1 MATRDKRRFSGP
13 ALALVFCTLVFVS
26 CSEDVTGPSDLQ
38 GGEWRLASMETETGG
53 RFVPEDP
60 NRFTAEFQA
69 DGTILVRADC
79 NGCGGSYT
87 MSGDRLTVGPLVC
100 TLIACPTTRGQEF
113 AALLEGTTEVDADGS
128 ELEIES
134 SDGTLELTR

>member
-1 MATRDKRRFSGP
+1 MTTLRFG
-13 ALALVFCTLVFVS
+13 ARALVPVVLGLFVAS

-38 GGEWRLASMETETGG
+38 GGAWQLASMETETGG

-60 NRFTAEFQA
+60 SLFTVEFQA

-87 MSGDRLTVGPLVC
+87 MSGDRLTVGPMVC
-100 TLIACPTTRGQEF
+100 TLIACPTGRGQEF
-113 AALLEGTTEVDADGS
+113 AALLEGTSEADADGNRL
-128 ELEIES
+128 ELES

>member
-1 MATRDKRRFSGP
+1 MTTVRNGRFGTRALS
-13 ALALVFCTLVFVS
+13 AIVLALGLAS

-38 GGEWRLASMETETGG
+38 GAWRLASMETETGG

-60 NRFTAEFQA
+60 GRFTVEFQA

-87 MSGDRLTVGPLVC
+87 MSGDRLTVGPMVC
-100 TLIACPTTRGQEF
+100 TLIACPTGRGQEF
-113 AALLEGTTEVDADGS
+113 TSLLEGTSEADADGN
-128 ELEIES
+128 ELELES
-134 SDGTLELTR
+134 PDGTLEFTR

>member
-1 MATRDKRRFSGP
+1 MNTRESRRFRRLV
-13 ALALVFCTLVFVS
+13 LAIACSVLGFAS
-26 CSEDVTGPSDLQ
+26 CAEDVTGPSDLQ
-38 GGEWRLASMETETGG
+38 GGVWRLASMETETGG

-60 NRFTAEFQA
+60 SRFTVEFQA

-87 MSGDRLTVGPLVC
+87 MTGERLSVGPMVC

-113 AALLEGTTEVDADGS
+113 VALLEGTTDVDADGS

-134 SDGTLELTR
+134 PDGTLELTR